1 MENVFRQRK
10 FKNFWSILLIS
21 CIIFSACKN
30 IHSEKNASDGYLL
43 HEMQNAVDNC
53 DTMLILK
60 EPILSKDIYDAYIYL
75 YQYDPYVIGL
85 SKKLSIKPLQ
95 NDEYVERVSFD
106 YLYSADEINEKK
118 EEMNKFINK
127 ITSEFPSTKKKE
139 YLAQYIYD
147 TLLLDFEYCDNEKD
161 SNTAY
166 SALVLKKGNCQSL
179 SKAFVLLCDKAGID
193 AGYVVGTLN
202 KMPHMWNFITIDG
215 IEYQCDLT
223 KGIET
228 PQSYFLKGSFDDDR
242 VYNQQ
247 IVYLAD

>member
-1 MENVFRQRK
+1 M
-10 FKNFWSILLIS
+10 I
-21 CIIFSACKN
+21 
-30 IHSEKNASDGYLL
+30 
-43 HEMQNAVDNC
+43 
-53 DTMLILK
+53 
-60 EPILSKDIYDAYIYL
+60 
-75 YQYDPYVIGL
+75 
-85 SKKLSIKPLQ
+85 
-95 NDEYVERVSFD
+95 
-106 YLYSADEINEKK
+106 
-118 EEMNKFINK
+118 
-127 ITSEFPSTKKKE
+127 
-139 YLAQYIYD
+139 

-228 PQSYFLKGSFDDDR
+228 PQSYFLKESFDDDR